1 MLNNL
6 DSWLYAN
13 ESVYSRQEKSQNFW
27 KSRFDSSAA
36 DSFLFAMRV
45 VACLIWINV
54 EIQRMLYHENYLQ
67 IFYKFYTN
75 WTFYIWSVWLVCIVT
90 SQTKFSYLN

>member
-1 MLNNL
+1 MLDSL

-13 ESVYSRQEKSQNFW
+13 ESVYTRQEKSQNFW
-27 KSRFDSSAA
+27 KSRFGSRA
-36 DSFLFAMRV
+36 DSILFTMRI

-54 EIQRMLYHENYLQ
+54 ELQRVLYHENYLQ

-75 WTFYIWSVWLVCIVT
+75 WTFYIWSVWLACIVT
-90 SQTKFSYLN
+90 SQTRFSWL

>member
-13 ESVYSRQEKSQNFW
+13 ESVYTRQEKSQNFW
-27 KSRFDSSAA
+27 KSRFDSCAA

-54 EIQRMLYHENYLQ
+54 EI
-67 IFYKFYTN
+67 
-75 WTFYIWSVWLVCIVT
+75 
-90 SQTKFSYLN
+90 